1 MSARTGPGAATG
13 FGEEPSGRARDPVYR
28 RTFVGRESELR
39 QLSLAFDAAAAG
51 EGGIAMVVG
60 EPGIG
65 KTALCEQLISYVV
78 AQDGR
83 PLIGHCYEA
92 GSRSLP
98 YLAFVEALRR
108 YVA

>member
-1 MSARTGPGAATG
+1 
-13 FGEEPSGRARDPVYR
+13 
-28 RTFVGRESELR
+28 
-39 QLSLAFDAAAAG
+39 
-51 EGGIAMVVG
+51 MVVG

-78 AQDGR
+78 ARDGR

-108 YVA
+108 YVAQRDTAALHAEFGAAAGDIGANVGTCGNAVRALSGRSERGGVTSLC